1 MRSVADSPDAPE
13 ELSELSE
20 EGARR
25 LILMAVGALVAFVL
39 CAGVAL
45 AITRAD
51 SDSGDDD
58 DGGLASA
65 GQALVG
71 TGTGP
76 LNGADVATYS
86 EGRRRALQEA
96 RGRWAAVVSLRDYV
110 TEADFQRLYG
120 SSDVKAMLVATA
132 GGEPQVVEGSLSA
145 WATAA
150 RSEAEEER
158 RQLQSMMS
166 STDDTSFKDQ
176 FRSDIERLD
185 KLLAALDPAKPVVF
199 GFVVS
204 ASADELRALAGKA
217 EVRLVDLFARRA
229 PSDLSRLRAL
239 RPEETVKAGE
249 PRTRPV

>member
-1 MRSVADSPDAPE
+1 MTYVADSPE
-13 ELSELSE
+13 ELSDELSE

-25 LILMAVGALVAFVL
+25 LILLAVGALVVFVL

-45 AITRAD
+45 AISRAD

-58 DGGLASA
+58 SGLVSA
-65 GQALVG
+65 NQALVG

-76 LNGADVATYS
+76 LAGTDVATYS
-86 EGRRRALQEA
+86 EGRRRALAEA

-120 SSDVKAMLVATA
+120 TMDTEAMLVATA
-132 GGEPQVVEGSLSA
+132 GGEPEVVEGSLGR
-145 WATAA
+145 WATQA
-150 RSEAEEER
+150 RSAAEEER
-158 RQLQSMMS
+158 KQLDSMLKT
-166 STDDTSFKDQ
+166 TDDKGFQDQFKD
-176 FRSDIERLD
+176 DIARLD

-204 ASADELRALAGKA
+204 ASSDELRTLAAKA
-217 EVRLVDLFARRA
+217 EVRLVDLVGRRV
-229 PSDLSRLRAL
+229 PSTLTRLRGL
-239 RPEETVKAGE
+239 RPEETVKAAD